1 MLMLMLN
8 GLRGMALR
16 IAPGWHQA
24 SRCCLSLLSLHQ
36 AGSVPPPPDADSG
49 AAPVWALSPYT
60 TPCRSR
66 KRYPPPAL
74 HLRGG
79 RSSALNF
86 SQHFLREMRMLLAAF
101 AAVLLGACCVEGK
114 VLGVDIGSENI
125 KVTIVQPGRVPI
137 SIVTNEMSRRKSP
150 GAVAFHQVST
160 FMRV

>member
-1 MLMLMLN
+1 
-8 GLRGMALR
+8 
-16 IAPGWHQA
+16 
-24 SRCCLSLLSLHQ
+24 
-36 AGSVPPPPDADSG
+36 
-49 AAPVWALSPYT
+49 
-60 TPCRSR
+60 
-66 KRYPPPAL
+66 
-74 HLRGG
+74 
-79 RSSALNF
+79 
-86 SQHFLREMRMLLAAF
+86 MRMLLAAF